1 MLDQQDRLLRQMAQ
15 EEQEALLKWDEFR
28 DYAIDK
34 VAECLDT
41 NGDLQDTLHALD
53 LEYDDY
59 APLEDWQINEIVI
72 EAVKFLIKKKE
83 E

>member
-1 MLDQQDRLLRQMAQ
+1 MLDQQDRLLNQMAQ

-41 NGDLQDTLHALD
+41 SGDLQDTLHTLD
-53 LEYDDY
+53 LQYDDY
-59 APLEDWQINEIVI
+59 APLENWQINEIVI
-72 EAVKFLIKKKE
+72 EAVKILMKKE
-83 E
+83 K

>member
-1 MLDQQDRLLRQMAQ
+1 MLDQQDRLLAKIAE

-41 NGDLQDTLHALD
+41 SGDIQDTLHALD

-59 APLEDWQINEIVI
+59 APLEDWQVNEIVI
-72 EAVKFLIKKKE
+72 EAVKVLMKKE
-83 E
+83 K